1 MVRRRILGFAIGKM
15 LRQDGWAEKYNPKN
29 QFHVNQY
36 DYSSCKEY
44 LAALKEKW
52 QEYEDPEC
60 EFEDYVDVS
69 KYSNYDDYAYD
80 VDVYRTRLEW
90 RDEWDCDCEFEVNP
104 CDFEYEEYYVKA
116 LKRAWKKEL
125 DPYDEFE
132 YIDLELI
139 DDVNEY
145 KDRIDEC
152 KEWKDEHDSNDEYN
166 VDPSQF
172 DDVEEYLDALRKL
185 WKRKYDYFNEFSSI
199 DPNEYSNED
208 DYSNAIE
215 NKKNW
220 MNKYDKNN
228 AYKLD
233 PSDYDCEEDYLDALR
248 SCWQDKYDPSFK
260 TNIDVDDYDT
270 EEDYR
275 NALILDWQETY
286 DSKHQFNGFNFD
298 KFTTIDDYLVEYNDR
313 LNWIKE
319 CDAEGMYSKI
329 DASNYDN
336 LIQCKHQIN
345 LRKAWKNKYDPNNE
359 HTNIDPCN
367 YSSVEEYHEA
377 IMDFD
382 IRSTKL

>member
-29 QFHVNQY
+29 EFHVNQY

-90 RDEWDCDCEFEVNP
+90 RDEQDCDCEFEVNP
-104 CDFEYEEYYVKA
+104 CDFEYEDWYYVKA

-172 DDVEEYLDALRKL
+172 DDVEEYLDALR
-185 WKRKYDYFNEFSSI
+185 
-199 DPNEYSNED
+199 
-208 DYSNAIE
+208 
-215 NKKNW
+215 
-220 MNKYDKNN
+220 
-228 AYKLD
+228 
-233 PSDYDCEEDYLDALR
+233 

-260 TNIDVDDYDT
+260 TNVDVSDYAH

-275 NALILDWQETY
+275 NALILDWQETF
-286 DSKHQFNGFNFD
+286 DPKHQFKGFNFD
-298 KFTTIDDYLVEYNDR
+298 KFTTIDDYLVELHDR

-336 LIQCKHQIN
+336 LIQYKHQIN
-345 LRKAWKNKYDPNNE
+345 LRKAWKNKFDPNNE
-359 HTNIDPCN
+359 HTNVAPCD
-367 YSSVEEYHEA
+367 YSSVDEYHEA
-377 IMDFD
+377 IMDD
-382 IRSTKL
+382 QYEWQGKLCFYFGYFISFNNSSI